1 MMTHLKARPAA
12 AAILTF
18 VAIAAVAAADDS
30 AKDTASKTDKQAA
43 TSEKKVEQAETPSL
57 PEKFGV
63 LVHDPRALPGYNLIN
78 PGRKETYLFD
88 NEGRVVHTWTSEY
101 SSGAAAYLLENAHL
115 FRPAEAVNRKP
126 GFQGPAAGG
135 RIQEFDWDG
144 NLVWDFEYHSEQR
157 LPHHD
162 AIKLPN
168 GNALLICWER
178 IAEEEAVANGRRPET
193 VKDSHLQADC
203 LVEIKPTGPTTGEIV
218 WEWRSWDHLI
228 QDRDKS
234 KANYGNVSEH
244 PELFDVNYIH
254 GEEDQVSKLMATK
267 DGRDKLRALGY
278 VGNAP
283 AAAADAKDA
292 TKNGADKKEADQKD
306 AGKKDAEKKD
316 ADKQDDG
323 KKEPPPDDAAKS
335 SSPDSQK
342 KDPPAPR
349 KNPDWMHVNAV
360 AYNPELDQIALSS
373 PHFHE
378 IWIIDHGTTTEQAR
392 GHSGGRRGKGGDI
405 LYRWG
410 NPRAYRNGTS
420 LDQRLFF
427 QHNIQ
432 WIPRGLSG
440 EGHLLVFNNG
450 GGRKPEEFSSVD
462 EFVPPTDRNGN
473 YIRGKRG
480 PFGPDKALW
489 SYTAPNPKDFYSWF
503 ISGAQRLPNGNT
515 LINSGAVGVVFEV
528 TPESEVVWKFANPFK
543 RLPPAPPP
551 GGVPPK
557 RFESLAGPTRDALG
571 LTAEQRK
578 KLDEIDT
585 ELVAKLDKLLSGDEI
600 RKFAEPNPADDAEF
614 SKQPAGTY
622 LVAFNRAAPEITAA
636 QRQELQ
642 ALQKEF
648 SPRIAGILTDAQKTM
663 IADRKKRQLAA
674 GAGRGGPPRQGNT
687 LFRAT
692 RYALDHPAFA
702 GRTLVPGK
710 TLVEIEEE
718 FDRQKAAQE
727 AAAKAA
733 DAAQPAAK

>member
-1 MMTHLKARPAA
+1 MIPCTRTRVTAA
-12 AAILTF
+12 TAIALTF
-18 VAIAAVAAADDS
+18 ATVIATAGDDDAAKGVANKVDTKADS
-30 AKDTASKTDKQAA
+30 AEKGQA
-43 TSEKKVEQAETPSL
+43 PPL

-63 LVHDPRALPGYNLIN
+63 LLNDARAVPGYNLIN
-78 PGRKETYLFD
+78 PGRKQTFLFD
-88 NEGRVVHTWTSEY
+88 NDGRVVHTWTSEY
-101 SSGAAAYLLENAHL
+101 SSGAAVYLLDNGHL

-144 NLVWDFEYHSEQR
+144 NLVWDFEYHSEKR

-168 GNALLICWER
+168 GNALLICWEM
-178 IAEEEAVANGRRPET
+178 ISEDEAVAHGRRPET

-203 LVEIKPTGPTTGEIV
+203 LVEIRPTGPTTGEIV

-228 QDRDKS
+228 QEHDKTR
-234 KANYGNVSEH
+234 ANYGKVSDH

-283 AAAADAKDA
+283 AAPAD
-292 TKNGADKKEADQKD
+292 T
-306 AGKKDAEKKD
+306 KKDSPKNDPQKKD
-316 ADKQDDG
+316 ADKAEKADKKDDG
-323 KKEPPPDDAAKS
+323 SAARSKDAPKKDQAPAPP
-335 SSPDSQK
+335 
-342 KDPPAPR
+342 KDPPPPPR

-360 AYNPELDQIALSS
+360 AYNAELDQIALSS
-373 PHFHE
+373 PNFHE
-378 IWIIDHGTTTEQAR
+378 IWIIDHGTTTEEAR
-392 GHSGGRRGKGGDI
+392 GHTGGRWGKGGDL

-432 WIPRGLSG
+432 WVPRGMPG

-450 GGRKPEEFSSVD
+450 GSRKPEEYSSVD
-462 EFVPPTDRNGN
+462 EFVPPTDKEGHYVRP
-473 YIRGKRG
+473 KRG
-480 PFGPDKALW
+480 PFGPDRALW

-528 TPESEVVWKFANPFK
+528 TPENEIVWKFANPFK

-551 GGVPPK
+551 GGPPPK

-571 LTAEQRK
+571 LTADQRK
-578 KLDEIDT
+578 KLDEVDG
-585 ELVAKLDKLLSGDEI
+585 ELIAKLDKILTTEQIKS
-600 RKFAEPNPADDAEF
+600 FAEPNPGDDAEF

-622 LVAFNRAAPEITAA
+622 LTVFNRSTPVLADA

-642 ALQKEF
+642 GFQKEF
-648 SPRIAGILTDAQKTM
+648 SPRIAEILNDAQKTL

-674 GAGRGGPPRQGNT
+674 AAGRGGPPRPGNT

-692 RYALDHPAFA
+692 RYPLDHPAFA
-702 GRTLVPGK
+702 GRTLEPGK

-718 FDRQKAAQE
+718 FDKQKAEAD

-733 DAAQPAAK
+733 AAAASDGK